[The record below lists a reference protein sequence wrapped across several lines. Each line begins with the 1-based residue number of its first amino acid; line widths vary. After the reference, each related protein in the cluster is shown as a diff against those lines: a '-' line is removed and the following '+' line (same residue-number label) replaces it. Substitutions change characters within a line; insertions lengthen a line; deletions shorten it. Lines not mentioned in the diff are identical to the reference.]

1 MTKYTCIF
9 VTSGRYTLPTIFW
22 AKYDVQCWQTGL
34 QGNPGCSN
42 NWPFRQVQ
50 SPRSIMFAAVGQYRD
65 QGSTWCKVLRS
76 SVVSWGHMVRRS
88 RGVISNLNTCGQG
101 VRSQSAGQ
109 GEKSVGFERQLLTVF
124 VVNILRFE
132 RNGGKFLKRHFQM
145 YFVGRNYWTLNW
157 IRLKCV
163 YVSLQ

>member
-1 MTKYTCIF
+1 MHFCDKW
-9 VTSGRYTLPTIFW
+9 TLYFAHNILGKVWRPMLTNRSTRQSRVFQQL
-22 AKYDVQCWQTGL
+22 AVSAGSKSPLYYVCGL
-34 QGNPGCSN
+34 
-42 NWPFRQVQ
+42 
-50 SPRSIMFAAVGQYRD
+50 GQYRD

-76 SVVSWGHMVRRS
+76 SVVSRGHMVRRS